1 MLLLKVG
8 LYLILK
14 LFAMRLYTL
23 LKLKK
28 GTKGWMTLKLDF
40 DKAYDKVSWPFIEKV
55 LKCIGFADKVVN
67 WIMTCVS

>member
-1 MLLLKVG
+1 
-8 LYLILK
+8 
-14 LFAMRLYTL
+14 MRLYTL